1 MQCCIWVR
9 MYYEV
14 CFFFIFDKLT
24 NSIFFDKL
32 TNFSCHPTFWSQLSS
47 RQSCVWETMQNGVR
61 HSSSVLEQRE
71 NDEGG
76 IAKIFAADLSKV
88 HLLLCQVS
96 SPKNYGPP
104 SDHWGALFKQKM
116 SDLRRMLHDPKPL
129 QLICFH
135 FVLFFWF
142 WNTSK
147 ERGWGL
153 RLGWFIWQRLGV
165 INFNNESFHPF
176 EQLVSRL
183 DWDQVGNNWQMM
195 GSGSWQIERPR
206 RVSILF
212 TIASS
217 PCPSLYSVLEL
228 HLV

>member
-1 MQCCIWVR
+1 

-14 CFFFIFDKLT
+14 CFF
-24 NSIFFDKL
+24 FFDKL

-88 HLLLCQVS
+88 YLLLCQVS

-142 WNTSK
+142 WNASK
-147 ERGWGL
+147 GGVGL
-153 RLGWFIWQRLGV
+153 RLGWCIWQKFRSDQLEQWIFSPVWTIGVKTGLG
-165 INFNNESFHPF
+165 S
-176 EQLVSRL
+176 
-183 DWDQVGNNWQMM
+183 
-195 GSGSWQIERPR
+195 SWQ
-206 RVSILF
+206 
-212 TIASS
+212 
-217 PCPSLYSVLEL
+217 
-228 HLV
+228 

>member
-1 MQCCIWVR
+1 M
-9 MYYEV
+9 
-14 CFFFIFDKLT
+14 FLF
-24 NSIFFDKL
+24 FFDKL

-47 RQSCVWETMQNGVR
+47 RQSCVWETMQNGVH

-88 HLLLCQVS
+88 YLLLCQVS

-116 SDLRRMLHDPKPL
+116 SDFRRMLHEPKPL
-129 QLICFH
+129 QLKCFH

-142 WNTSK
+142 WNASK
-147 ERGWGL
+147 SGGGCWGWGDL
-153 RLGWFIWQRLGV
+153 FGKNLGV
-165 INFNNESFHPF
+165 INCNKESFHPF
-176 EQLVSRL
+176 EQLVSRP

-206 RVSILF
+206 WASILL

-217 PCPSLYSVLEL
+217 PLPSPYPVLEL
-228 HLV
+228 HLVWWFISYPAALYP

>member
-1 MQCCIWVR
+1 MRWTSLCLLDPFHRKGQVLDRKFCLSVHLF
-9 MYYEV
+9 V
-14 CFFFIFDKLT
+14 CPSQKINPCKDERQDNCNVASGWEFTMKYVFF
-24 NSIFFDKL
+24 FFDKL

-116 SDLRRMLHDPKPL
+116 SDLRRMLHDPKL
-129 QLICFH
+129 L
-135 FVLFFWF
+135 
-142 WNTSK
+142 
-147 ERGWGL
+147 
-153 RLGWFIWQRLGV
+153 
-165 INFNNESFHPF
+165 
-176 EQLVSRL
+176 
-183 DWDQVGNNWQMM
+183 
-195 GSGSWQIERPR
+195 
-206 RVSILF
+206 
-212 TIASS
+212 
-217 PCPSLYSVLEL
+217 SLYVFILSFASDYGM
-228 HLV
+228 HLRVGVGVEVGVMYLAKI

>member
-1 MQCCIWVR
+1 MRWTSLCLLDPFHRKGQVLDRKFCLSVHLFVR
-9 MYYEV
+9 PSQKINPCKDERQDNCNVASGWECTMKYV
-14 CFFFIFDKLT
+14 FF
-24 NSIFFDKL
+24 FFDKL

-88 HLLLCQVS
+88 YLLLCQVS

-142 WNTSK
+142 WNASK
-147 ERGWGL
+147 GGVGVEV
-153 RLGWFIWQRLGV
+153 GV
-165 INFNNESFHPF
+165 IY
-176 EQLVSRL
+176 LAK
-183 DWDQVGNNWQMM
+183 NW
-195 GSGSWQIERPR
+195 
-206 RVSILF
+206 
-212 TIASS
+212 
-217 PCPSLYSVLEL
+217 
-228 HLV
+228 